1 MFRLISI
8 LCITH
13 KYSIIGQDVTIQ
25 NSLICFVFMNPLAED
40 FVKYTYSFVLR
51 FQLKLKIIIHSK
63 MSATV
68 MEIKLYLNSDC
79 KSIISKTHLV

>member
-1 MFRLISI
+1 
-8 LCITH
+8 
-13 KYSIIGQDVTIQ
+13 
-25 NSLICFVFMNPLAED
+25 MNPLAED